1 MKKFNLIFVLFFFTS
16 ILSAQEKITIWVENF
31 PPLSYKDENG
41 NLKGMI
47 TEIVQFLVKDSNV
60 QVSNWIMAPWARAF
74 TETKYSANTL
84 LYSVVRKPD
93 REDLFYWI
101 GPVSSRYMY
110 FFKLRSRTDISV
122 NSLNDVKKYQVG
134 TVYKTAANDF
144 LVKHKIK
151 AQLAPR
157 FNMNILKLLAG
168 RIDLVLDSDIAFKS
182 RVKELNKDY
191 LKFDKIFLADS
202 SKKYYIVL
210 NKNTDSHIVNALQN
224 SFEKMKRKGLLKTI
238 QKKYR

>member
-1 MKKFNLIFVLFFFTS
+1 MKFLTILFIFLFSSS
-16 ILSAQEKITIWVENF
+16 ILSAQNKITIWAENF
-31 PPLSYKDENG
+31 TPLSYKDDQG
-41 NLKGMI
+41 NIKGMI
-47 TEIVQFLVKDSNV
+47 TEIVQYLIKDSKV
-60 QVSNWIMAPWARAF
+60 QVDNWIIAPWARAF
-74 TETKYSANTL
+74 TEVKRTPNTL

-101 GPVSSRYMY
+101 GPVSDRHMY
-110 FFKLRSRTDISV
+110 FFKLRKRTDIHV
-122 NSLNDVKKYQVG
+122 NSIDDVKKYQVG

-151 AQLAPR
+151 VQLAPR
-157 FNMNILKLLAG
+157 FNLNILKLLAG
-168 RIDLVLDSDIAFKS
+168 RIDLVLDADFAFKS

-191 LKFDKIFLADS
+191 LAFDKIFLADS

-210 NKNTDSHIVNALQN
+210 NKKTDLKIVNALQH
-224 SFEKMKRKGLLKTI
+224 SFDKMKQQGLLKSI